1 MYLPSV
7 FKERLLHRL
16 FQFMIIATYCEKR
29 YMLEGQ
35 TGMKFVYR
43 PLRDR
48 QQGVFHSKPAFGQ
61 WKTPWVLI
69 GKRRPCRPL
78 PPTGPCPPTDGK
90 VLTRAVSQHKTA
102 GPRNSPRLRRFLLRT
117 SLKYMRDNKRST
129 LSYKAGL
136 PALLMTVSFR
146 LHRNSKSQN
155 SPMAVSLRLL
165 RQQSVPDSFSDS
177 QSQTP
182 SIG

>member
-16 FQFMIIATYCEKR
+16 FQFMIITTYCEKR

-35 TGMKFVYR
+35 TCINSFTGRSVSGNRAFSIPNLPLVNGKR
-43 PLRDR
+43 P
-48 QQGVFHSKPAFGQ
+48 GF
-61 WKTPWVLI
+61 LI
-69 GKRRPCRPL
+69 GQRGVA
-78 PPTGPCPPTDGK
+78 PPSDPDRHVSAEVGK
-90 VLTRAVSQHKTA
+90 HMTLAVSQHKTA
-102 GPRNSPRLRRFLLRT
+102 GPRHSPRLRRFLLRT
-117 SLKYMRDNKRST
+117 SLKYMRDNERST
-129 LSYKAGL
+129 LSYKAGF
-136 PALLMTVSFR
+136 PAFLMTVSFR

-155 SPMAVSLRLL
+155 FPMAVNLRLL
-165 RQQSVPDSFSDS
+165 RQQSVPDFFSNN

>member
-1 MYLPSV
+1 MAVNMIERPSIPGILMYLPSV

-16 FQFMIIATYCEKR
+16 FQFMIITTYCEKR

-35 TGMKFVYR
+35 TCINSFTGRSVTVKRAFSIPNRPWSMENALVFSCSRAEAAAPPSDPGR
-43 PLRDR
+43 PLSAE
-48 QQGVFHSKPAFGQ
+48 G
-61 WKTPWVLI
+61 
-69 GKRRPCRPL
+69 GKHI
-78 PPTGPCPPTDGK
+78 TS
-90 VLTRAVSQHKTA
+90 AVSQHKTA

-155 SPMAVSLRLL
+155 FPMAVSFKTSR
-165 RQQSVPDSFSDS
+165 
-177 QSQTP
+177 
-182 SIG
+182 

>member
-1 MYLPSV
+1 MENALGFNSVEAAVPPSAPDRPV
-7 FKERLLHRL
+7 S
-16 FQFMIIATYCEKR
+16 A
-29 YMLEGQ
+29 EG
-35 TGMKFVYR
+35 
-43 PLRDR
+43 
-48 QQGVFHSKPAFGQ
+48 
-61 WKTPWVLI
+61 
-69 GKRRPCRPL
+69 GKHI
-78 PPTGPCPPTDGK
+78 
-90 VLTRAVSQHKTA
+90 TRAVSQHKTA
-102 GPRNSPRLRRFLLRT
+102 RPRNSPRLRRFLLRT
-117 SLKYMRDNKRST
+117 SLKYMRDSKRST